1 MSTLSRSYRFG
12 AAVLTL
18 LVMVHAAS
26 SLVHACCLGHET
38 AGSGHGM
45 MAGHEMAG
53 HEMARPAHAEHG
65 PSDSQEEDDCGL
77 CGFCCQP
84 AGQEFLLVPTTAT
97 VASAST
103 DAVADVV
110 PAVEVVIAT
119 PAYVLPYPNGP
130 PALL

>member
-1 MSTLSRSYRFG
+1 MSTLCRSYRFG
-12 AAVLTL
+12 AAFLTL

-38 AGSGHGM
+38 SESGHGM

-53 HEMARPAHAEHG
+53 HGMVRGAHAEHG
-65 PSDSQEEDDCGL
+65 PSESQDDDECGL

-84 AGQEFLLVPTTAT
+84 AGQELLLVPTSAT

-103 DAVADVV
+103 YAVADVA
-110 PAVEVVIAT
+110 PAVEVAIAT